1 MKKYW
6 NAPEI
11 EILFSNDADCI
22 CSSGDPDPGIDP
34 GEDIGEWD

>member
-22 CSSGDPDPGIDP
+22 CSSGDPGIDP